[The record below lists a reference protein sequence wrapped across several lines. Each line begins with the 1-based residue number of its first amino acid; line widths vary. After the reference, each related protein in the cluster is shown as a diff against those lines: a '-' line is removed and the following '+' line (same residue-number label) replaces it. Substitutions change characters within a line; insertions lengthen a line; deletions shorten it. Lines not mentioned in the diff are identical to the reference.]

1 MDTSPVVEE
10 EIESPSK
17 RPRVE
22 IDISLEFHL
31 VKTIVHLMLKSAYE
45 LVRECKIALP
55 KVFYQLE
62 ADMYF
67 LYTSSVF
74 LITYFFSGNSGES
87 DYKILYKEELHSLS
101 GLFNEIMSSAETRI
115 VGGQKIQSLD
125 ESIMLTI
132 SEVNFQK
139 LFN

>member
-1 MDTSPVVEE
+1 MEV
-10 EIESPSK
+10 
-17 RPRVE
+17 
-22 IDISLEFHL
+22 DISLEFHL

-45 LVRECKIALP
+45 LVRESKIPVP

-87 DYKILYKEELHSLS
+87 DYKILHKEELHNLS
-101 GLFNEIMSSAETRI
+101 GLFNEIMSSAETRV

-132 SEVNFQK
+132 SEVNF
-139 LFN
+139 

>member
-1 MDTSPVVEE
+1 MDNSQELEE
-10 EIESPSK
+10 ENESPTK
-17 RPRVE
+17 KTRVE
-22 IDISLEFHL
+22 VDISLEFHL

-45 LVRECKIALP
+45 LVRESKIPVP

-87 DYKILYKEELHSLS
+87 DYKILYKEELHNLS
-101 GLFNEIMSSAETRI
+101 GLFNEIMSSAETRV

-132 SEVNFQK
+132 SEVNF
-139 LFN
+139 